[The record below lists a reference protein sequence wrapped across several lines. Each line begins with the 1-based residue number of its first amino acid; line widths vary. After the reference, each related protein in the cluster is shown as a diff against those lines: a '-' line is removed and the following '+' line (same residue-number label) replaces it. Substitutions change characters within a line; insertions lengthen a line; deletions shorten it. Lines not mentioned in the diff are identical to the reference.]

1 MKSIV
6 LLGATSFIGK
16 AIISSNSH
24 RLPIKAVARSPE
36 KGKNINQVNIS
47 WYEVDLFDP
56 NSLESVL
63 EHGDIIINLVYMH
76 DKSEKDNKFL
86 LKNILESCK
95 RKGVSRMIYCS
106 TAGVVGATK
115 DLKVNEVTPCVP
127 VSNYEKTKYNLEQQL
142 FKSIS
147 KTFDIGI
154 LRPTCV
160 VGPGGQSLLKL
171 ALDLK
176 SSSWLVNYL
185 RASLF
190 GSRPM
195 HLVSVNNVAN
205 ALLHLAFLKKPLNKN
220 IYIVSSDE
228 DPNNNFKKVEECL
241 MQAMGIKK
249 RSIPLIPI
257 PLIVLSLILRLRRR
271 SHFNMSRKYDSTK
284 LRLTGFVEAS
294 PPLKAV
300 HAFGISMK

>member
-16 AIISSNSH
+16 AIISNYNYP
-24 RLPIKAVARSPE
+24 LPIKAVARKLE
-36 KGKNINQVNIS
+36 KGKNIKQVNIS
-47 WYEVDLFDP
+47 WYEVDLFKP
-56 NSLESVL
+56 NSLESVI
-63 EHGDIIINLVYMH
+63 EPGDIVINLVYMH
-76 DKSEKDNKFL
+76 DGSEKDNKFL
-86 LKNILESCK
+86 LENILESCN
-95 RKGVSRMIYCS
+95 RKGISRMIYCS

-115 DLKVNEVTPCVP
+115 ESKVNETTPCVP

-142 FKSIS
+142 LKNIS
-147 KTFDIGI
+147 KTLDIAI

-171 ALDLK
+171 CLDLK
-176 SSSWLVNYL
+176 SSSSLINYL
-185 RASLF
+185 RASLY

-205 ALLHLAFLKKPLNKN
+205 ALLHLVFFKKPLNNN
-220 IYIVSSDE
+220 IYIVSSDD
-228 DPNNNFKKVEECL
+228 DPKNNFKKVEECL

-257 PLIVLSLILRLRRR
+257 PIIILSLILRLRGR
-271 SHFNMSRKYDSTK
+271 SHFNMIRKYDSKK
-284 LRLTGFVEAS
+284 LRLTGFLETS
-294 PPLKAV
+294 PPLNAV
-300 HAFGISMK
+300 HAVGISMK